1 MAWLYMIHALRIL
14 TFILLVT
21 SCAMAQHYTRGAA
34 RLGILG
40 GVNIGG
46 EEATLKY
53 AQYTLHPYGMATGQY
68 YPVHRIALSAS
79 LYAGTLAAE
88 FSGRALFPGYG
99 RQQITEYDTKY
110 YGVSAGGDWMVYS
123 FGDFTP
129 FTRFRLGT
137 MMHHTRVIG
146 TGGFERRL
154 SKGALIYQFGG
165 GIEYSLNREVKLTF
179 GFDLTLSNSDEID
192 GLASGGKNDALSVF
206 SLGLVFLL
214 RPGEREAVPA
224 TRPRPVR
231 PRTTTTGPVAA
242 TQRSDTAQTPVAQ
255 PADDDWGPGTS
266 PAWYD
271 GTYEPARDAVALEQ
285 TPIHAE
291 ALIPVEEG
299 AKLQLVTSLALTP
312 LRRFADLEEDPS
324 LFTFTA
330 RQNGREAMQLR
341 NYIEILRDNA
351 VIYQGSSELRLSGRE
366 RTFTADE
373 FVDLPEMLLRTQGDE
388 TLVRGNYV
396 VRISTVAWDH
406 ELSSISQAKFL
417 NIDLRPIFGASADTA
432 KSIISTKAIDASA
445 EGEDALLVNF
455 FDPPQRVGVAV
466 SGDTDNSREAFR
478 ITPATIGSAAMEER
492 IASDIDRSAGEALR
506 LRGLAANNRDA
517 ARLRVILAEVY
528 FPLNDDRIT
537 EEARLILDNVARHL
551 NQHPELSIEVRGYA
565 NDQGDAP
572 WNTNL
577 AHRRAQRVVEY
588 LVRRKSNSWRL
599 GTRES
604 EGFLAPI
611 RPGEDARTARKAEI
625 VLITK

>member
-1 MAWLYMIHALRIL
+1 MIPALRIL
-14 TFILLVT
+14 TIFFLVT
-21 SCAMAQHYTRGAA
+21 SCSMAQHYTRGAA
-34 RLGILG
+34 RLGVLG

-68 YPVHRIALSAS
+68 LPVNRIALSVS
-79 LYAGTLAAE
+79 LFAGTLAAE

-99 RQQITEYDTKY
+99 RQQITDYDTKY
-110 YGVSAGGDWMVYS
+110 YGASAGGDWLLPS
-123 FGDFTP
+123 LGDFTP

-137 MMHHTRVIG
+137 MLHHTRVIG

-154 SKGALIYQFGG
+154 SKSALIYQFGAG
-165 GIEYSLNREVKLTF
+165 MEYTVNREVKLTL

-192 GLASGGKNDALSVF
+192 GLASGGKNDALTVI
-206 SLGLVFLL
+206 SLGMVFLL
-214 RPGEREAVPA
+214 RPGERERSPVVRPTPA
-224 TRPRPVR
+224 RPRAIASR
-231 PRTTTTGPVAA
+231 PKDGTSRGDSTSV
-242 TQRSDTAQTPVAQ
+242 QEQ
-255 PADDDWGPGTS
+255 PAGDEDLGPGTS

-271 GTYEPARDAVALEQ
+271 GTYEPSRDAVSLEQ
-285 TPIHAE
+285 TPIRAE
-291 ALIPVEEG
+291 ALVPVEEG
-299 AKLQLVTSLALTP
+299 AKLQLITSLALTP

-330 RQNGREAMQLR
+330 RQNGRDAMQLR
-341 NYIEILRDNA
+341 NYIEILRDNT
-351 VIYQGSSELRLSGRE
+351 VIYQGGSELQLSGRE

-373 FVDLPEMLLRTQGDE
+373 FLDLQEMLLRTQGDE
-388 TLVRGNYV
+388 ILARGNYV

-417 NIDLRPIFGASADTA
+417 NMDLRPIFGASADAA
-432 KSIISTKAIDASA
+432 KSIISSRAIDVSA

-455 FDPPQRVGVAV
+455 FDPPQRVGTVI

-492 IASDIDRSAGEALR
+492 IASDIDRAAGEALR

-599 GTRES
+599 GARES
-604 EGFLAPI
+604 EGFLALI